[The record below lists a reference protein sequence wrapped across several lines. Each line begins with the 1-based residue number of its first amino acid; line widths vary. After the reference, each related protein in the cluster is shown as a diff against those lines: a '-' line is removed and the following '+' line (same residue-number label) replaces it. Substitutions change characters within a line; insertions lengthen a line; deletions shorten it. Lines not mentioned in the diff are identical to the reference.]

1 MHGRVHDLSGEE
13 RRQLAERLAAALAG
27 TPGVAFAYLHGSILD
42 SLPVHDVDVAVY
54 LNPFLP
60 ERATAT
66 TLELSQELSEQVGI
80 PVDVRA
86 LNQAP
91 LSFVYHALR
100 GQLLCCQ
107 DEALLAEVIERTVPR
122 YLDSAP
128 LLRQAAI
135 EAFAA

>member
-1 MHGRVHDLSGEE
+1 MQGRLHDLSGDE
-13 RRQLAERLAAALAG
+13 RRQLAARLEEALARAS
-27 TPGVAFAYLHGSILD
+27 GVAFAYLHGSILD

-66 TLELSQELSEQVGI
+66 TLELSQELAEQLGI

-100 GQLLCCQ
+100 GNF
-107 DEALLAEVIERTVPR
+107 
-122 YLDSAP
+122 
-128 LLRQAAI
+128 AAI